1 MVVKSLLTAFVL
13 LSCLA
18 CFVFACDI
26 FLASKCPSP
35 PTYQAE
41 TFNYTAFCKE
51 TSDYVDCINKKLK
64 NCKNV
69 QEYGPALE
77 TIKWTFKISIK
88 NVTTFNMNKG
98 YLMTIA
104 LNKFEEN
111 LLFFC
116 YLYIHFK
123 REEIMDARVCLI
135 KLNCQEYRVKSG
147 QAPQPKRQAYGLKK
161 K

>member
-88 NVTTFNMNKG
+88 NVTTFG

-104 LNKFEEN
+104 LFIIF
-111 LLFFC
+111 LFF
-116 YLYIHFK
+116 LFILKGK
-123 REEIMDARVCLI
+123 RSWMRGFV
-135 KLNCQEYRVKSG
+135 R
-147 QAPQPKRQAYGLKK
+147 
-161 K
+161 